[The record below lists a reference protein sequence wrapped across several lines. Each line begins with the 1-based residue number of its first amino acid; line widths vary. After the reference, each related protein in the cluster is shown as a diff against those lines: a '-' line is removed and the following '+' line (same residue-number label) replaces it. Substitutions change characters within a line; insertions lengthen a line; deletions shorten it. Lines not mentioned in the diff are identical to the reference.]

1 MHRDGFAARAAPTTN
16 HLRKESPMT
25 RTELLRNVYAA
36 FATGDIPTV
45 LGALAPDVRWVEPEG
60 FPYAG
65 TFIGPQ
71 AVLEG
76 VFMRIGAD
84 WATYTCQPH
93 EYHECADTVFVLGD
107 YDGTHRASGNS
118 FHAPFVH
125 VWRFDGDHAKG
136 FASHTD
142 TALVQRAT

>member
-1 MHRDGFAARAAPTTN
+1 MH
-16 HLRKESPMT
+16 T
-25 RTELLRNVYAA
+25 RTETLRDLYAA
-36 FATGDIPTV
+36 FARGDVPSV
-45 LGALAPDVRWVEPEG
+45 LAVLSPDVRWVEPEG

-65 TFIGPQ
+65 THVGPN

-84 WATYTCQPH
+84 WSTYAVQPH
-93 EYHECADTVFVLGD
+93 EFHEVADVVFVLGD
-107 YDGTHRASGNS
+107 YDGTHRATGRS

-125 VWRFDGDHAKG
+125 VWRFDGDHVRG

-142 TALVQRAT
+142 TALVQRAAGAR